1 MKYTQE
7 FNNVTTLNT
16 YIGTGN
22 PNSKIL
28 IIGKEVAT
36 DTENGKNKSLEEKNL
51 IAFNSNVEIWKK
63 NIKNNVSQNEISNWK
78 IENQEN
84 NPLYA
89 FKGVRIKKEGHTW
102 RKYQKLYNLV
112 YENQEKEIINFQENF
127 FITEMSILP
136 SKTTKEAQKKSDFQ
150 SELGER
156 KETFLKSDFI
166 QNFPIVILACGDY
179 INGEELTK
187 IFKVQFTE
195 QKGTKRQHYW
205 IHKSSSKKPKLVIHT
220 RQLSGN
226 VSNEL
231 LIGIANEIKN
241 FLKK

>member
-1 MKYTQE
+1 MKYTKE
-7 FNNVTTLNT
+7 FKNLTELNT

-22 PNSKIL
+22 PNSEIL

-36 DTENGKNKSLEEKNL
+36 DTENGKNKSLEAKNL
-51 IAFNSNVEIWKK
+51 IAFNSNVENWKK
-63 NIKNNVSQNEISNWK
+63 NIKINLSQNKIPNWNDN
-78 IENQEN
+78 IEN

-89 FKGVRIKKEGHTW
+89 FKGVEIKKEGHTW
-102 RKYQKLYNLV
+102 RKYQKLYNLL
-112 YENQEKEIINFQENF
+112 YENQENNTINFQENF
-127 FITEMSILP
+127 FITEMSVLP

-150 SELGER
+150 IKLKER
-156 KETFLKSDFI
+156 KEIFLKSDFI
-166 QNFPIVILACGDY
+166 QNFQIVILACGDY
-179 INGEELTK
+179 INGKELTD
-187 IFKVQFTE
+187 IFEVEFIE

-205 IHKSSSKKPKLVIHT
+205 IHKNLSEKPKLVIHT
-220 RQLSGN
+220 RQLSAN